1 MHGPV
6 GLKVHAAWLRRCRH
20 PVNARFDRTDTVSV
34 RAYRAHHRTKPH
46 TRAERTRQDR
56 HDSWK
61 ADRLLMRNPPD
72 SPTFAPRARALPP
85 RWSGHASRVA
95 AIAGMVFIGL
105 VLVLQ
110 WLRRDLWWV
119 DAQLSAYLHGPYGLL
134 LRTAYCLLAA
144 SMAWLARGLY
154 AALAPAARSRTVL
167 GLFWMAAVG
176 LCMVSIGDSW
186 MPELAPEAAAMVHVL
201 SADTTF
207 LCVIAA
213 VLLQSWYFR
222 RDVRWRAHFP
232 SAFLL
237 GWAAFA
243 VLLFHVTVTSAPL
256 GISQKIAIVLIVV
269 WMVRAGTV
277 LARCERDGAARLPHS
292 RDNAGV
298 NQP

>member
-1 MHGPV
+1 M
-6 GLKVHAAWLRRCRH
+6 
-20 PVNARFDRTDTVSV
+20 RT
-34 RAYRAHHRTKPH
+34 
-46 TRAERTRQDR
+46 
-56 HDSWK
+56 
-61 ADRLLMRNPPD
+61 PPD
-72 SPTFAPRARALPP
+72 SPTFAPPARAMPP
-85 RWSGHASRVA
+85 RWSGHAGRIA
-95 AIAGMVFIGL
+95 AAAGMVFIGL

-144 SMAWLARGLY
+144 SMAWLALGLY

-167 GLFWMAAVG
+167 GLFWMAALG

-213 VLLQSWYFR
+213 VLLQAWYFR
-222 RDVRWRAHFP
+222 ADVRWRAHFP
-232 SAFLL
+232 SAFPL

-256 GISQKIAIVLIVV
+256 GISQKIAIVLIVA

>member
-1 MHGPV
+1 M
-6 GLKVHAAWLRRCRH
+6 
-20 PVNARFDRTDTVSV
+20 
-34 RAYRAHHRTKPH
+34 
-46 TRAERTRQDR
+46 
-56 HDSWK
+56 
-61 ADRLLMRNPPD
+61 
-72 SPTFAPRARALPP
+72 PP
-85 RWSGHASRVA
+85 RWSGHAGRIA
-95 AIAGMVFIGL
+95 AAAGMVFIGL

-144 SMAWLARGLY
+144 SMAWLALGLY

-186 MPELAPEAAAMVHVL
+186 MPELAPEAAAM
-201 SADTTF
+201 A
-207 LCVIAA
+207 
-213 VLLQSWYFR
+213 WYFR
-222 RDVRWRAHFP
+222 ADVRWRAHFP

-256 GISQKIAIVLIVV
+256 GISQKIAIVLIVA

>member
-6 GLKVHAAWLRRCRH
+6 GLRVHAAWLRRCRH
-20 PVNARFDRTDTVSV
+20 PVNAWFDRTDTVSV
-34 RAYRAHHRTKPH
+34 RAGRAHHRAKPH
-46 TRAERTRQDR
+46 TRAERTRQDS

-61 ADRLLMRNPPD
+61 ADRLLMRTPPD
-72 SPTFAPRARALPP
+72 SPTFAPHARAMPP
-85 RWSGHASRVA
+85 RWSGHAGRIA
-95 AIAGMVFIGL
+95 AAAGMVFIGL

-144 SMAWLARGLY
+144 SMAWLALGLY

-186 MPELAPEAAAMVHVL
+186 MPELAPEAAAM
-201 SADTTF
+201 A
-207 LCVIAA
+207 
-213 VLLQSWYFR
+213 WYFR
-222 RDVRWRAHFP
+222 ADVRWRAHFP

-256 GISQKIAIVLIVV
+256 GISQKIAIVLIVA

>member
-1 MHGPV
+1 M
-6 GLKVHAAWLRRCRH
+6 RH
-20 PVNARFDRTDTVSV
+20 
-34 RAYRAHHRTKPH
+34 
-46 TRAERTRQDR
+46 
-56 HDSWK
+56 
-61 ADRLLMRNPPD
+61 PPD
-72 SPTFAPRARALPP
+72 SSSSAQRAGALPP
-85 RWSGHASRVA
+85 RWSGHAGSIA
-95 AIAGMVFIGL
+95 AMAGLAFIGL
-105 VLVLQ
+105 ILVLQ

-144 SMAWLARGLY
+144 TMAWLALALY

-167 GLFWMAAVG
+167 GLFWIAALG

-186 MPELAPEAAAMVHVL
+186 MPVLAPEAAKMVHVL

-222 RDVRWRAHFP
+222 RDVLWRAYFP
-232 SAFLL
+232 VAFGL

-243 VLLFHVTVTSAPL
+243 VLLFHVSVTGAPL
-256 GISQKIAIVLIVV
+256 GISQKISTVLIVV
-269 WMVRAGTV
+269 WMVGVGTL
-277 LARCERDGAARLPHS
+277 LARCVRDGAARLPHS
-292 RDNAGV
+292 RDNARV

>member
-1 MHGPV
+1 
-6 GLKVHAAWLRRCRH
+6 
-20 PVNARFDRTDTVSV
+20 
-34 RAYRAHHRTKPH
+34 
-46 TRAERTRQDR
+46 
-56 HDSWK
+56 
-61 ADRLLMRNPPD
+61 MRNPPD
-72 SPTFAPRARALPP
+72 SPTFAYPPQTPPP
-85 RWSGHASRVA
+85 RWSGYAGRTA
-95 AIAGMVFIGL
+95 ATAGLAFIGL
-105 VLVLQ
+105 VLTLQ
-110 WLRRDLWWV
+110 WLRSDLWWV

-144 SMAWLARGLY
+144 TMAWLALGLY

-167 GLFWMAAVG
+167 GLFWMAGVG

-186 MPELAPEAAAMVHVL
+186 MPELAPQAAAMVHVL
-201 SADTTF
+201 SADMTF

-222 RDVRWRAHFP
+222 RDPLWRAHFP
-232 SAFLL
+232 VAFLL

-243 VLLFHVTVTSAPL
+243 ALLFHVTVTSAPL

-269 WMVRAGTV
+269 WMVLAGTW
-277 LARCERDGAARLPHS
+277 LARCVRDGAARLPHS

>member
-1 MHGPV
+1 MHVPV
-6 GLKVHAAWLRRCRH
+6 GWMVHAAWLRRCRH
-20 PVNARFDRTDTVSV
+20 PVNAWFDPTDLLPV
-34 RAYRAHHRTKPH
+34 RAGRAHHRAKPH
-46 TRAERTRQDR
+46 TGAERTRQDC

-72 SPTFAPRARALPP
+72 SPTFAAPAQALPP
-85 RWSGHASRVA
+85 RWSGHAGSIA
-95 AIAGMVFIGL
+95 ATAGLAFIGL
-105 VLVLQ
+105 VLALQ
-110 WLRRDLWWV
+110 WLRSDLWWV

-134 LRTAYCLLAA
+134 LRIAYCLLAA
-144 SMAWLARGLY
+144 TMAWLALGLY

-186 MPELAPEAAAMVHVL
+186 LPELAPQAAAMVHVL
-201 SADTTF
+201 SADMTF

-222 RDVRWRAHFP
+222 RDPRWRAHFP
-232 SAFLL
+232 AAFLL

-243 VLLFHVTVTSAPL
+243 ALLFHVTVTSAPL

-277 LARCERDGAARLPHS
+277 LARCVRDGAARLPHS